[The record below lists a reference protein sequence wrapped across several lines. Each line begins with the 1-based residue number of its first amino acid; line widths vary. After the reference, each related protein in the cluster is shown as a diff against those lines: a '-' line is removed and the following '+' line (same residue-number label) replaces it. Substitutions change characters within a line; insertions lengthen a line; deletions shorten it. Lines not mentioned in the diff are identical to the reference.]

1 MNYIAEING
10 FERWL
15 ENNYL
20 PALSELLWY
29 KLMYRCNRSG
39 WTEWVT
45 VDNLRLMADLRIE
58 SKNTFLRCRDALVD
72 AGLIECQKG
81 KKGAPNK
88 YRLIPFEKKGSNFEP
103 QMELKTE
110 LQTEPQM
117 ELKTELETGHI
128 YKQKQ
133 KLKKKDANA
142 SKEKSEYQIL
152 FTPDSFELRC
162 VERLVTALKEQIPN
176 AKVPETPEEKDSW
189 AIEIDRMRQF
199 DKRSEEEIL
208 EALEFAISD
217 PFWQANIRN
226 TKRLRE
232 KCETL
237 ILHSRRRKE
246 EKQGQGGCKNRFHNF
261 EQREYDYDEMMWK
274 SLRM

>member
-39 WTEWVT
+39 WAKWVT

-142 SKEKSEYQIL
+142 SKEKSEPQVL
-152 FTPDSFELRC
+152 FAPDSFEVRC
-162 VERLVTALKEQIPN
+162 VDRLICALKDQMPN
-176 AKVPETPEEKDSW
+176 TRVPVTLAEKQRW
-189 AIEIDRMRQF
+189 AVEIERMKRL
-199 DKRSEEEIL
+199 DNRSETEIL
-208 EALEFAISD
+208 EALEFATTDS
-217 PFWQANIRN
+217 FWKANIRS
-226 TKRLRE
+226 TAKLRE

-237 ILHSRRRKE
+237 ILHNRRKQE

-261 EQREYDYDEMMWK
+261 EQREYDYDEMVWK